1 MEREI
6 GGGDYRFGFAAG
18 VARVVAVKTINV
30 DLPDRLADE
39 MARVVRD
46 GWFQSEN
53 DLVRTALAEYL
64 RTRMTQ
70 LQERFHREDIAWA
83 VNEAKPRE

>member
-1 MEREI
+1 ME
-6 GGGDYRFGFAAG
+6 GGFGGDDYRFGIAAG
-18 VARVVAVKTINV
+18 IASFRVVKTINV

-39 MARVVRD
+39 MARFVRD

-53 DLVRTALAEYL
+53 ELVRAALAEFL

-70 LQERFHREDIAWA
+70 LQERFQREDIAWA